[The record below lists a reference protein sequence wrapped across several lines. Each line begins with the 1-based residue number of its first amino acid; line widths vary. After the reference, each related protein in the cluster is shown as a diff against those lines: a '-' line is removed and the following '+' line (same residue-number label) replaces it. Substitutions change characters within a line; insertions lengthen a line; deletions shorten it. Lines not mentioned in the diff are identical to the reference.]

1 MSRGSCVRGGMG
13 VPRRTAVNHRR
24 VEQRHRARPRGHGVS
39 RAHRRAHPCRHR
51 QAPAQGRD
59 RPVPVRPLT
68 VARPTDSPPPAP
80 PLHRVASRDDHTT
93 LSDSSRTSA
102 HPREPRT
109 SRAAFARTSPG
120 APRPRPRLRAR
131 ASARHQCFLAA
142 GGHGTCSP
150 SVRAAPRAAPRA
162 SRRVLRL
169 TERAGSTDWG
179 PADGEEGCRA
189 QCHGACAV
197 PQSSRC
203 QLSDGPTRG
212 IVPHSRAAHGRRSPS
227 RGPPA
232 ADSCSSQ

>member
-1 MSRGSCVRGGMG
+1 MGGISRLGRRRGRRG
-13 VPRRTAVNHRR
+13 VGGGLGAV
-24 VEQRHRARPRGHGVS
+24 GG
-39 RAHRRAHPCRHR
+39 
-51 QAPAQGRD
+51 
-59 RPVPVRPLT
+59 PLT

-169 TERAGSTDWG
+169 TERAGSTDLG
-179 PADGEEGCRA
+179 PTDGEEGCQA
-189 QCHGACAV
+189 QCHGA
-197 PQSSRC
+197 QSRNPRVASFQTDQPVALC
-203 QLSDGPTRG
+203 LT
-212 IVPHSRAAHGRRSPS
+212 AAPRTAASKRRSPHQLWNHYLPRS
-227 RGPPA
+227 LCRV
-232 ADSCSSQ
+232 